1 MFLKTINA
9 YFIPGSIVIAGALV
23 AAAFYFSGGSFLQE
37 EMAALDQ
44 REEIQGDGGEIRIRP
59 IDVSKDHIKGDAR
72 ATVSVIE
79 YSDLECPFCK
89 RFHQTLQR
97 ALGEYAGK
105 ARWVYRHFPLTSLH
119 SKAPKEAEASECA
132 DELGGNDAFWAYI
145 NRLLEVTPSND
156 GLDLAQLPQIAQD
169 IGLNRDAFIQCLES
183 GKYASRVAED
193 LAEALS
199 AGGDGTPYTL
209 VMASNGKMF
218 PISGAQPYASLK
230 AIIELALREK

>member
-183 GKYASRVAED
+183 GKYDARVED
-193 LAEALS
+193 DYQNALAT
-199 AGGDGTPYTL
+199 GGNGTPWTI
-209 VMASNGKMF
+209 VIAPNGKKF
-218 PISGAQPYASLK
+218 SINGAQSYFTVKSIIDA
-230 AIIELALREK
+230 AIAL